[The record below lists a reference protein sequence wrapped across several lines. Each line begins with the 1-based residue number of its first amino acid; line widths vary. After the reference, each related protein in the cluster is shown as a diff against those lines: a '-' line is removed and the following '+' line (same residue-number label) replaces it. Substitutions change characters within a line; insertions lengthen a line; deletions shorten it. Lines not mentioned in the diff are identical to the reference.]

1 MKIVRLSERNLLS
14 LLHKLVMPG
23 SAREIIK
30 WSEDQPGEPSE
41 QVAIRVATDDEVYGD
56 RRPGEMHPDT
66 ERFVTT
72 LRAQVAAIVAEMYPS
87 KQAPQQ

>member
-23 SAREIIK
+23 SARKIIK

-41 QVAIRVATDDEVYGD
+41 QVAIRVATDDEVYGE
-56 RRPGEMHPDT
+56 RRPGEMHEST
-66 ERFVTT
+66 ENFIREMQKAV
-72 LRAQVAAIVAEMYPS
+72 AIVRANLKSSE
-87 KQAPQQ
+87 Q